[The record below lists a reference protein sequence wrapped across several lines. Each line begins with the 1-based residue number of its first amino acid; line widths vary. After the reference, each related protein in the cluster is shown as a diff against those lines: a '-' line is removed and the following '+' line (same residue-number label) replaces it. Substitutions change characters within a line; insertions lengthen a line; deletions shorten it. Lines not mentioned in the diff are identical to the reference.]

1 MSRWLFFPSSAVGFN
16 LVLDGTVTRVSGSPV
31 NSAFTGTITAST
43 GTLPV
48 GLSSLQHRA
57 GFGLGFIFSS
67 QSQRD
72 IFISNYPA
80 GVGVWNVEIGTST
93 GSTGSGWTYDTSTN
107 IRRAYI
113 AQSDFSPFAPAPYA
127 VGEAVEVSH
136 S

>member
-1 MSRWLFFPSSAVGFN
+1 MSRWLFFPTQSAGFD
-16 LVLDGTVTRVSGSPV
+16 LVLDATVTSVSGSPV

-72 IFISNYPA
+72 TFISNYPA
-80 GVGVWNVEIGTST
+80 GVGVWNVKIGTST
-93 GSTGSGWTYDTSTN
+93 GSTGSGWTYNTS
-107 IRRAYI
+107 IASSRAYI

-127 VGEAVEVSH
+127 VGESVEVSH